1 MVGIFSGHSILR
13 VNNAMMSKNIA
24 VLSFFV
30 LFASVFG
37 SDGRSSAGSVE
48 PEEMDVYRLPGNT
61 IPISYNLNIMPD
73 YNYFTDAVDFDGEVE
88 IVIDVKSN
96 TSTITLNC
104 NDILIYVVYVH
115 EKIEKYDIDVMEVR
129 NDTQNEQCNILLKS
143 QLKVGIQYV
152 VSIEYHVHM
161 PVNNMEGFY
170 KSTYNDKNNHKE

>member
-1 MVGIFSGHSILR
+1 
-13 VNNAMMSKNIA
+13 MSKNIA

-73 YNYFTDAVDFDGEVE
+73 YNYFTDAVEFDGEVE

-161 PVNNMEGFY
+161 PVNDMEGLY